1 MYLRRPGR
9 PCPASHL
16 VGLGLERHSQ
26 HTDPLGLRIRA
37 GSGRACPLRPLT
49 HRRRAGPAPRP
60 SGLVGGGRPRD
71 VRGYPAS
78 GWGRANERRCHDL
91 LPGRSGGPAQSLA
104 VPDCQRP
111 GRRVRA
117 PLTGQGSSA
126 GRRDLVVSGSRA
138 RPTRPHEGHPA
149 RATPRE
155 PRESC
160 RGPRGP
166 PPPAP
171 SHLPGPASPP
181 EGSVLPP
188 SGRRPP
194 SALRRLGA
202 TEGPDDGPPSRG
214 THIAAPRAGGCHA
227 GHLLQI

>member
-1 MYLRRPGR
+1 MPFASADAPETGRASAPPIRPGGWGPPQGRAGLSGLRLGAGQRAAVPRPPTRPLGGARTELGRPGLPAAGQAGPRPPHRARLLRR
-9 PCPASHL
+9 AS
-16 VGLGLERHSQ
+16 GLGRFRL
-26 HTDPLGLRIRA
+26 P
-37 GSGRACPLRPLT
+37 RPPY
-49 HRRRAGPAPRP
+49 PAPRGP
-60 SGLVGGGRPRD
+60 PREGHPARATP
-71 VRGYPAS
+71 RGPP
-78 GWGRANERRCHDL
+78 R
-91 LPGRSGGPAQSLA
+91 
-104 VPDCQRP
+104 
-111 GRRVRA
+111 
-117 PLTGQGSSA
+117 
-126 GRRDLVVSGSRA
+126 
-138 RPTRPHEGHPA
+138 EGHPA